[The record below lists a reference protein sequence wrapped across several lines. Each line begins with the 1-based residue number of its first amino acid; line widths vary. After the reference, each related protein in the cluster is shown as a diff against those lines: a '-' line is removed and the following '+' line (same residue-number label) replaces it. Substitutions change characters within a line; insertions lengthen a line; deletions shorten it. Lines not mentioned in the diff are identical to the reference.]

1 MKNYNFHG
9 VGSELGG
16 EVWREYGGG
25 VEEVWRRCGGGV
37 EEVWRSCGGGA
48 EEVWRRCYHSDAK
61 P

>member
-25 VEEVWRRCGGGV
+25 VEEVWRRCGGD
-37 EEVWRSCGGGA
+37 A
-48 EEVWRRCYHSDAK
+48 EELMRCTHFDAK